1 MLGNGY
7 RHCIDLEPAQSG
19 ADDYGRIIMIKLM
32 SLIASSQV

>member
-19 ADDYGRIIMIKLM
+19 ADDYGTDYHDKVNVPN
-32 SLIASSQV
+32 SV